1 MADPGEAGEA
11 RAGKPLLRLEDVGVS
26 YRKELRLFGSERQRV
41 LSGLSFDLRAGETLG
56 VLGRNGAGKST
67 LMKLLANIIEPDEG
81 TIHRLAKRVQLLS
94 LQVGFMP
101 QLTGRQNVIMSG
113 ILLGMRRREIM
124 ERMDSVIEFSELGDK
139 IDEPTRNYSTGM
151 RARLGFAIC
160 IQSDPEVLLIDEV
173 LGVGDAVF
181 QPKAR
186 RVITE
191 RIASQET
198 VVIVSHN
205 EGTLREYCDRVV
217 WIEGGEMR
225 MLGDADTVIGTY
237 RDAMKLP
244 REAVGRRAPRPIH

>member
-1 MADPGEAGEA
+1 MGNAPEVTPGEE
-11 RAGKPLLRLEDVGVS
+11 REVLLRLKDVGVS
-26 YRKELRLFGSERQRV
+26 YQKELRLLGGERQQV
-41 LSGLSFDLRAGETLG
+41 LSGLNFDLYAGETLG

-67 LMKLLANIIEPDEG
+67 LMRLLANIIEPDEG
-81 TIHRLAKRVQLLS
+81 TIERGTSRVQLLS

-124 ERMDSVIEFSELGDK
+124 KKMDSVIEFSELGEK
-139 IDEPTRNYSTGM
+139 IDEPIRNYSTGM

-186 RVITE
+186 KVITD

-205 EGTLREYCDRVV
+205 ENTLREYCDRVV
-217 WIEGGEMR
+217 WIHEGKMQL
-225 MLGDADTVIGTY
+225 LGDADTVIAAY
-237 RDAMKLP
+237 
-244 REAVGRRAPRPIH
+244 REAMRPPAAAGAAK

>member
-1 MADPGEAGEA
+1 MNDAGEPDSSA
-11 RAGKPLLRLEDVGVS
+11 EGDTLLRLDNVGVS
-26 YRKELRLFGSERQRV
+26 YRKELRLFGSERQQV
-41 LSGLSFDLRAGETLG
+41 LAGLSFDLRAGETLG

-81 TIHRLAKRVQLLS
+81 SIYRRAKRVQLLS

-124 ERMDSVIEFSELGDK
+124 ERMDSVIEFSELGAK
-139 IDEPTRNYSTGM
+139 IDEPTRNYSSGM

-173 LGVGDAVF
+173 LGVGDALF

-186 RVITE
+186 QVIRE

-205 EGTLREYCDRVV
+205 ESTLREYCDRVV
-217 WIEGGEMR
+217 WIDSGKMR
-225 MLGDADTVIGTY
+225 MLGDTDSVIGSY
-237 RDAMKLP
+237 REAMKLP
-244 REAVGRRAPRPIH
+244 REAAEARR

>member
-1 MADPGEAGEA
+1 MGNAPEVTPGEE
-11 RAGKPLLRLEDVGVS
+11 REVLLRLKDVGVS
-26 YRKELRLFGSERQRV
+26 YQKELRLLGGERQQV
-41 LSGLSFDLRAGETLG
+41 LSGLNFDLYAGETLG

-67 LMKLLANIIEPDEG
+67 LMRLLANIIEPDEG
-81 TIHRLAKRVQLLS
+81 TIERGTSRVQLLS

-124 ERMDSVIEFSELGDK
+124 KKMDSVIEFSELGEK
-139 IDEPTRNYSTGM
+139 IDEPIRNYSTGM

-186 RVITE
+186 KVITD

-205 EGTLREYCDRVV
+205 ENTLREYCDRVV
-217 WIEGGEMR
+217 WIHEGKMQL
-225 MLGDADTVIGTY
+225 LGDADTVIGAY
-237 RDAMKLP
+237 
-244 REAVGRRAPRPIH
+244 REAMMPPAAAGTAK

>member
-1 MADPGEAGEA
+1 MNDAGEPDSSA
-11 RAGKPLLRLEDVGVS
+11 EGDTLLRLDNVGVS
-26 YRKELRLFGSERQRV
+26 YRKELRLFGSERQQV
-41 LSGLSFDLRAGETLG
+41 LAGLSFDLRAGETLG

-81 TIHRLAKRVQLLS
+81 SIYRRAKRVQLLS

-124 ERMDSVIEFSELGDK
+124 ERMDSVIEFSELGAK

-186 RVITE
+186 RVIAE

-205 EGTLREYCDRVV
+205 ESTLREYCDRVV
-217 WIEGGEMR
+217 WIDGGKMR
-225 MLGDADTVIGTY
+225 MLGDADSVIGAY
-237 RDAMKLP
+237 REAMKPP
-244 REAVGRRAPRPIH
+244 REAAAARR